1 MKEQNIF
8 WIIIVIVG
16 IWLVLSLFSHDEVK
30 LGNNYNEAQ
39 LQRYIGFAH
48 KISFEVVVRLEN

>member
-39 LQRYIGFAH
+39 LQRYIGFA
-48 KISFEVVVRLEN
+48 R